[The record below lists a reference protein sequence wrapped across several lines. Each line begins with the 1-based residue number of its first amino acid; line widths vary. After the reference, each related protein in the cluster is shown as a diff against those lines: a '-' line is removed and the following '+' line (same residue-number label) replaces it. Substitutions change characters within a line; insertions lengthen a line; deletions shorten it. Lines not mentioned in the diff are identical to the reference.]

1 MGPLQGFKLRCMNR
15 LLVYTS
21 LLVPDCD
28 EALAFF
34 TQVLRWQ
41 VREDL
46 RLSSSKRWIV
56 VAPSDTGGALLL
68 ALASTPEQRALIGRQ
83 CGGRVGW
90 FLHTDTLDAEMAHM
104 QSHGV
109 RFTETPRAEA
119 YGRVVV
125 FIDPWGNRWDLIEA
139 HPEAAA

>member
-1 MGPLQGFKLRCMNR
+1 MNR
-15 LLVYTS
+15 SLVYTS
-21 LLVPDCD
+21 LLVPDYD

-56 VAPSDTGGALLL
+56 VAPSDAGGALLL
-68 ALASTPEQRALIGRQ
+68 ALASTPEQQALIGHQ

-90 FLHTDTLDAEMAHM
+90 FLHTDALDADMAHM
-104 QSHGV
+104 QTHGV
-109 RFTETPRAEA
+109 RFTETPRTEA

-125 FIDPWGNRWDLIEA
+125 FIDPWGNRWDLIENKV
-139 HPEAAA
+139 EAAA